1 MCYSKS
7 FCSFVELLDHW
18 CQCFAQFLVHSTVQ
32 YCNVWLFCIN
42 TPHTTNLNACLLLFK
57 ALVHTDNQFQQGIV
71 DAWALAYQ
79 AAPLD
84 VVQVALTNV
93 GAVDVSAYQNKM
105 ESVSAT
111 QILVVATPDN
121 TKRSCLFQ
129 EGLKFSAITIFFAL
143 SQ

>member
-1 MCYSKS
+1 
-7 FCSFVELLDHW
+7 
-18 CQCFAQFLVHSTVQ
+18 VQ

-111 QILVVATPDN
+111 QEVLFVVSPDN
-121 TKRSCLFQ
+121 TKRSHIFQ
-129 EGLKFSAITIFFAL
+129 EGLFSAISSYVAA